1 MREGVPPYINRLA
14 FSCII
19 LVKPLKIADIMGKI
33 LKAKKQNKKKKL
45 LVVFV
50 YYAISTYSLDTQ

>member
-1 MREGVPPYINRLA
+1 
-14 FSCII
+14 
-19 LVKPLKIADIMGKI
+19 MGKI

>member
-1 MREGVPPYINRLA
+1 
-14 FSCII
+14 
-19 LVKPLKIADIMGKI
+19 MGKI
-33 LKAKKQNKKKKL
+33 LKAKKQKKKKKL